1 MKSTIVFDFDGT
13 IADTF
18 TVVLDI
24 FHRLERRTKPLTE
37 EEQVLMRGAAL
48 MQVRLRSV
56 IRAASRLDVPFWR
69 LPFLFAVA
77 QFLLRRRMHEV
88 QPYPGM
94 PELIKQLAADGHT
107 LFIVSSN
114 SSHNIKKFLK
124 AQNLQ
129 KYFATV
135 YGDVRPQK
143 KAKMLKHIV
152 GKKKQRAKKAWL
164 VGDEDR
170 DIRAGK
176 SAGMTTVAV
185 SWGYNSIFQLQE
197 AKPKRIV
204 TTADALN
211 KILRK

>member
-94 PELIKQLAADGHT
+94 PELIKQLAAEGHT

-129 KYFATV
+129 KYFTTV

-152 GKKKQRAKKAWL
+152 GKKKRRAKKAWL

-204 TTADALN
+204 TTADALS